1 MMAADAFSRRGL
13 RRSLLRRLLA
23 WRWFRRYALRR
34 VLYSRAFWRLV
45 FRLGLWRF
53 VLYTGLGSGLWNGGF
68 IGLGWWL
75 GTRWELAG
83 QYEHVVLYAVVAAI
97 SGGFS
102 WLLWRRLSRRS

>member
-53 VLYTGLGSGLWNGGF
+53 AFRWLRGYLGK
-68 IGLGWWL
+68 
-75 GTRWELAG
+75 RLAG
-83 QYEHVVLYAVVAAI
+83 N
-97 SGGFS
+97 
-102 WLLWRRLSRRS
+102 